1 MTSSVKQ
8 DYVNNRIQSA
18 KETLKAARLLADNSH

>member
-8 DYVNNRIQSA
+8 DYIDYRIQSA
-18 KETLKAARLLADNSH
+18 KETLKAASVMLIIN